1 MVIVKGMRSL
11 VRTFLVQQSTTAEE
25 GSRML
30 SLADELELMNDFES
44 DEGEEDV
51 EMEVEV
57 GVKKEE
63 DDDEEEVDSSLLSR
77 GIKQVEL
84 LDANSVERMSLSA
97 VTSVD
102 KVAKLYN
109 SKLLKEVLIVSFNL
123 FCFYPSH

>member
-1 MVIVKGMRSL
+1 
-11 VRTFLVQQSTTAEE
+11 
-25 GSRML
+25 ML

-57 GVKKEE
+57 GVKKE
-63 DDDEEEVDSSLLSR
+63 DDDEEEVEVDSSLLSR

>member
-1 MVIVKGMRSL
+1 
-11 VRTFLVQQSTTAEE
+11 
-25 GSRML
+25 ML
-30 SLADELELMNDFES
+30 SLADELELMNDFDS

-57 GVKKEE
+57 GIEKEE
-63 DDDEEEVDSSLLSR
+63 DDEEEVDSSLLSR

-109 SKLLKEVLIVSFNL
+109 SKVLKEVLMVSFQSFFLIPNTN
-123 FCFYPSH
+123 H